1 MRLLILASAL
11 ALAACSDAG
20 DPAGEASG
28 DGSTPVAQAS
38 AQLGA
43 NGITLTGGAEDVL
56 VAFGTPRAE
65 AEATLVPLLGE
76 PQSRDAN
83 PECGAGPMEFS
94 NYEGLTLNFQD
105 GTLVGWFAKGAPYLP
120 SETRAEL
127 GDAATP
133 FADST
138 IGEEFTMGEREA
150 IVSGL
155 FASDD
160 ADAPV
165 TDLWAGTN
173 CIFR

>member
-1 MRLLILASAL
+1 MRLIIVAFAL
-11 ALAACSDAG
+11 ALAACSGAEQADTVTQ
-20 DPAGEASG
+20 DE
-28 DGSTPVAQAS
+28 DIVPVAQAS

-43 NGITLTGGAEDVL
+43 GGITLTGGAEDVA
-56 VAFGTPRAE
+56 VPFGSSRAE
-65 AEATLVPLLGE
+65 TEATLIPLLGE

-83 PECGAGPMEFS
+83 GECGAGAMEFS
-94 NYEGLTLNFQD
+94 AYEGLTLNFMD
-105 GTLVGWFAKGAPYLP
+105 GIFVGWSANGAPYLP

-138 IGEEFTMGEREA
+138 IGEEFTMGEGDA

-160 ADAPV
+160 PDAPV